1 MNKKRRRFGD
11 RYDGKLLRKV
21 DPFYKIIPYIMKT
34 RVDSQVFFD
43 DKIILEK
50 TEKYIQ
56 DKRAQNIN
64 VSFLHIVIAA
74 MVRTM
79 ALKPRLNRFVSGR
92 KIYARN
98 GIFVSLAVKR
108 DMSEDS
114 PETTIK
120 MEFEPTDTIFDVM
133 EKMNKA
139 INENKQTNATNDT
152 DKTAKLIMMCPG
164 FLVRFLVG
172 FLNWLDHR
180 GKMPKVLNRVS
191 PFHTSVFVTDLGSL
205 GVQPVY
211 HHIYEFGTTSIFVA
225 FGIKNKERIIDRNH
239 NIVEQKYVNVKIVV
253 DERICDG
260 YYYAKAFR
268 IFRRYVENPQLL
280 EVAPEKVVEDNEI

>member
-280 EVAPEKVVEDNEI
+280 EVAPEKVVEDKEI

>member
-1 MNKKRRRFGD
+1 MKKTRRRFGD
-11 RYDGKLLRKV
+11 RYDGRLLRKV

-34 RVDSQVFFD
+34 RADSQIFFD

-56 DKRAQNIN
+56 EKRAQNIN
-64 VSFLHIVIAA
+64 IGFLHVVIAA

-98 GIFVSLAVKR
+98 GIYVSLAVKR

-120 MEFEPTDTIFDVM
+120 LEFEPTDTLFEVM
-133 EKMNKA
+133 EKIDKA
-139 INENKQTNATNDT
+139 ISENKQANATNDT

-172 FLNWLDHR
+172 FLTWLDHR

-191 PFHTSVFVTDLGSL
+191 PFHTSVFITDLGSV
-205 GVQPVY
+205 GIQPVY

-239 NIVEQKYVNVKIVV
+239 NIVEQKYVNVKVVV

-268 IFRRYVENPQLL
+268 IFRRLVENPHLL

>member
-1 MNKKRRRFGD
+1 MKKTRRRFGD
-11 RYDGKLLRKV
+11 RYDGRLLRKV

-34 RVDSQVFFD
+34 RADSQIFFD

-56 DKRAQNIN
+56 EKRAQNIN
-64 VSFLHIVIAA
+64 IGFLHVVIAA

-98 GIFVSLAVKR
+98 GIYVSLAVKR

-120 MEFEPTDTIFDVM
+120 LEFEPTDTLFEVM
-133 EKMNKA
+133 EKIDKA
-139 INENKQTNATNDT
+139 ISENKQANATNDT

-172 FLNWLDHR
+172 FLTWLDYR

-191 PFHTSVFVTDLGSL
+191 PFHTSVFITDLGSVGL
-205 GVQPVY
+205 QPVY

-239 NIVEQKYVNVKIVV
+239 NIVEQKYVNVKVVV

-268 IFRRYVENPQLL
+268 IFRRLVENPHLL

>member
-108 DMSEDS
+108 DISEDS

>member
-139 INENKQTNATNDT
+139 INENKQTNATNDA

>member
-1 MNKKRRRFGD
+1 MKKTRRRFGD
-11 RYDGKLLRKV
+11 RYDGRLLRKV

-34 RVDSQVFFD
+34 RADSQIFFD

-56 DKRAQNIN
+56 EKRAQNIN
-64 VSFLHIVIAA
+64 IGFLHVVIAA

-98 GIFVSLAVKR
+98 GIYVSLAVKR

-120 MEFEPTDTIFDVM
+120 LEFEPTDTLFEVM
-133 EKMNKA
+133 EKIDKA
-139 INENKQTNATNDT
+139 ISENKQANATNDT

-172 FLNWLDHR
+172 FLTWLDHR

-191 PFHTSVFVTDLGSL
+191 PFHTSVFITDLGSVGL
-205 GVQPVY
+205 QPVY

-239 NIVEQKYVNVKIVV
+239 NIVEQKYVNVKVVV

-268 IFRRYVENPQLL
+268 IFRRLVENPHLL

>member
-139 INENKQTNATNDT
+139 INENKQTNATNDA

-253 DERICDG
+253 DERI
-260 YYYAKAFR
+260 
-268 IFRRYVENPQLL
+268 
-280 EVAPEKVVEDNEI
+280 

>member
-1 MNKKRRRFGD
+1 MKKTRRRFGD
-11 RYDGKLLRKV
+11 RYDGRLLRKV

-34 RVDSQVFFD
+34 RVDSQIFFD

-56 DKRAQNIN
+56 EKRAQNIN
-64 VSFLHIVIAA
+64 IGFLHVVIAA

-98 GIFVSLAVKR
+98 GIYVSLAVKR

-120 MEFEPTDTIFDVM
+120 LEFEPTDTLFEVM
-133 EKMNKA
+133 EKIDKA
-139 INENKQTNATNDT
+139 ISENKQANATNDT

-172 FLNWLDHR
+172 FLTWLDHR

-191 PFHTSVFVTDLGSL
+191 PFHTSVFITDLGSV
-205 GVQPVY
+205 GIQPVY

-239 NIVEQKYVNVKIVV
+239 NIVEQKYVNVKVVV

-268 IFRRYVENPQLL
+268 IFRRLVENPHLL